1 MLGNAARHVPQ
12 FFADSG
18 RVHVEDDAGMLAFRL
33 GRPTNVDILP
43 CFVVT
48 VISLSNILGL
58 PL

>member
-1 MLGNAARHVPQ
+1 MMPGCWPSASGAA
-12 FFADSG
+12 
-18 RVHVEDDAGMLAFRL
+18 
-33 GRPTNVDILP
+33 TNVDILP